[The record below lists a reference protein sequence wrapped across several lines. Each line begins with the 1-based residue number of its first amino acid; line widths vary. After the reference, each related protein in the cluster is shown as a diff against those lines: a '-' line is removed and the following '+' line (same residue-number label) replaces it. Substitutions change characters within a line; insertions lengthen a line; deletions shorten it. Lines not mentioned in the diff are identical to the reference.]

1 MNAVSSSLILSLINY
16 NEFIKKEINLF
27 SEITDLNLEEK
38 RIFV

>member
-1 MNAVSSSLILSLINY
+1 MNAVSAYLILSLINY